1 VIGLAVEAL
10 LRSRK
15 SIDDDARRSQADAA
29 GQPVAV
35 EDDETVALPWIPR
48 QTLVETTGFRTKRT
62 SGSE

>member
-1 VIGLAVEAL
+1 MTHGA
-10 LRSRK
+10 
-15 SIDDDARRSQADAA
+15 SQADAA

-35 EDDETVALPWIPR
+35 EDDEADALPRIPR